1 LKAKMA
7 PVAAGEADQTM
18 VERQIRLAVA
28 LPRCDGFGMRRLT
41 RSALQWLDANHKQV
55 NALNV
60 FPVPDGDT
68 GTNMLLT
75 MQAAYKEIENS
86 TETSVSK
93 VAAAVAQ
100 GALMGARGNSGV
112 ILSQIW
118 RGFARGLDGAE
129 AFDSGLVV
137 QALQVASATAYR
149 GVVKPVE
156 GTILT
161 VIKDVAAAAEAAYEG
176 SGRSADLRSVLA
188 TVVAAA
194 QASVARTPELL
205 PILKQ
210 AGVVD
215 SGGKGLA
222 LVLEGMLRYLK
233 GQRLDEGPLHLVAP
247 LSLEAVGTA
256 MNSVEPGQEWE
267 VVVDFR
273 PRVEMNLPSLYSRL
287 EQMGS
292 SIQVGEG
299 EGLYRVHIH
308 LLKSRRLE
316 PIELAE
322 EWGTVVNV
330 HMENLLDQIAT
341 RQSGGDEALP
351 LAPVQ
356 PGQLAVVAVS
366 PGLGLSR
373 LMGSLGAAAI
383 VGGGQTKNPSTEE
396 FLKAIDSVPTDK
408 IIVLPN
414 NKNIILAAQQAASLS
429 IKDVRV
435 LPSRTVP
442 QGIAA
447 LLNLVPDGDLAT
459 VGSAME
465 RAIEAVDTGEVTTAS
480 RTVEINGVAVSEGDI
495 IGLRNGVLAVGG
507 HSISEV
513 VLRLLEVMAAGE
525 HELITLY
532 SGGDVADAGADAMT
546 AAVRAAYPTLSVEAH
561 PGGQPYYHY
570 ILSVE

>member
-1 LKAKMA
+1 
-7 PVAAGEADQTM
+7 M

-28 LPRCDGFGMRRLT
+28 LPRCDGFGLRRLT
-41 RSALQWLDANHKQV
+41 RSALQWLDANHEQV

-161 VIKDVAAAAEAAYEG
+161 VIKDAAAAAEAAYEA
-176 SGRSADLRSVLA
+176 SGRTADLRTVLEA
-188 TVVAAA
+188 VVEAA

-222 LVLEGMLRYLK
+222 LILEGMLRYLK
-233 GQRLDEGPLHLVAP
+233 GQRLDQGPLNLVAP
-247 LSLEAVGTA
+247 LSLEAVGSA
-256 MNSVEPGQEWE
+256 MDSVEPGQEWE

-396 FLKAIDSVPTDK
+396 FLKAIDSLPTDK

-429 IKDVRV
+429 SKDVRV

-459 VGSAME
+459 VSGAME

-507 HSISEV
+507 HAVPEV

-532 SGGDVADAGADAMT
+532 SGGDVATPAP
-546 AAVRAAYPTLSVEAH
+546 RP
-561 PGGQPYYHY
+561 
-570 ILSVE
+570 